1 MLNSVSFPD
10 ILNCSSCNSDLTL
23 KGFNIFVCS
32 SCDQKWVMK
41 SGVFTLESKLHYSD
55 SFGLQWN
62 KFEKTQLDSYQMQG
76 RSEQRLLEET
86 GWEPESIKNKLILD
100 AGCGAGRFSEI
111 VLKFGGRVVSI
122 DASSAVFSAR
132 RNLAFANSLVIQSD
146 LVCTPLKDASFELIF
161 CIGVLQHTELPK
173 DIVRELLRLL
183 APNGEIVFTFYENK
197 GWRTRLYSK
206 YLVRPLTRR
215 VAPDR
220 LLRLVEKT
228 SLIWFPVTH
237 KLFSLP
243 LGIGRLFSYLIPI
256 ANYVGNTYWSK
267 SHAREEAILDTF
279 DMLSPRFDRPIKKS
293 QLRDW
298 VRDSGY
304 TVSELPVSPK
314 FGTLK
319 FKKVI

>member
-1 MLNSVSFPD
+1 MINEEVFPEL
-10 ILNCSSCNSDLTL
+10 LNCSACFLDLILQDTDIYVCASC
-23 KGFNIFVCS
+23 K
-32 SCDQKWVMK
+32 QKWVMN
-41 SGVFTLESKLHYSD
+41 GAILTLENKLHYSS

-62 KFEKTQLDSYQMQG
+62 KFEKTQLDSYQGQG
-76 RSEQRLLEET
+76 RSKQRLLEES
-86 GWEPESIKNKLILD
+86 GWEPELIKNKLVLD
-100 AGCGAGRFSEI
+100 AGCGAGRFSEV
-111 VLKFGGRVVSI
+111 VLELGGKVVSV
-122 DASSAVFSAR
+122 DASSAVYSAR
-132 RNLAFANSLVIQSD
+132 RNLDFRNSFIIQSD
-146 LVCTPLKDASFELIF
+146 LVCTPLKSSTFDFIF
-161 CIGVLQHTELPK
+161 CIGVLQHTESPK

-183 APNGEIVFTFYENK
+183 APNGEIIFTFYENK

-215 VAPDR
+215 VAPER
-220 LLRLVEKT
+220 LLRLIEKS
-228 SLIWFPVTH
+228 SLFWFPVTH

-243 LGIGRLFSYLIPI
+243 MGMGRLFSYLLPI

-267 SHAREEAILDTF
+267 NHAREEAILDTF

-319 FKKVI
+319 FKKVV